1 MSISVFN
8 TEVKNTLQD
17 PMFFGPQVNTSR
29 FDVNKYPIFNQFN
42 DLQQS
47 FFWRPEEVNLS
58 KDVSDFNKLKP
69 HEQHIFTENLKYQ
82 CLVEGTEVLT
92 KNGWVDL
99 VHYDGKEEIMVYDLM
114 SETMKWEVPVNKFTK
129 QHNGDVYEFSANCKT
144 QFQQIVTPEHRM
156 PYKTRKSKLK
166 RFELAESMEYKNTI
180 QAPIT
185 GNLIGMDEVDGGSS
199 ITPLEA
205 LMIATQADGRISER
219 HSGALSGRVPI
230 NFCLSKKRK
239 IKRLL
244 SLAYAAG
251 LEVRFK
257 ETHIFPNPNT
267 QPNLSFD
274 LMVPVELNPH
284 EWKKFNTWV
293 DLGNRS
299 AEWCR
304 SFVSEVVLWDGSVYE
319 GGIAPY
325 YCTTDEENA
334 DIVQAIGALAGFSPR
349 MFVRSDNRQ
358 DYYKDIYTIRF
369 VNKQFKNGESINKTK
384 QQYNGLVSCV
394 TVSTGAFMVRY
405 NKTVSISG
413 NCLLDSVQGRAPALA
428 LLSACSLPEL
438 ESWILTWTFFENCIH
453 SKSYSHIIQN
463 VYTDPSKIL
472 DGIIESPEIIDRAKN
487 IALYQDKLIN
497 MVLKYDNEEDEE
509 KKKTMIPEMKKA
521 LLIFFFVT
529 LMLEAVR
536 FYISFSCSWAFAE
549 GMKLMEGNA
558 KIIKFIARRQIRC
571 GFYQ

>member
-92 KNGWVDL
+92 KNGWVDM
-99 VHYDGKEEIMVYDLM
+99 VKYDGLEEILIYDINTQ
-114 SETMKWEVPVNKFTK
+114 STMWEVPKVKVTK
-129 QHNGDVYEFSANCKT
+129 KHKGDVYEFRAECRT
-144 QFQQIVTPEHRM
+144 QFHQMVTPEHRM
-156 PYKTRKSKLK
+156 PYVARMSGLK
-166 RFELAESMEYKNTI
+166 KFVEAKDMEYKNMRK
-180 QAPIT
+180 APIT
-185 GNLIGMDEVDGGSS
+185 GDFIGAGTTYLS
-199 ITPLEA
+199 PLER
-205 LMIATQADGRISER
+205 LMIATQADGYPSPLHNGKFTGYIPVKFT
-219 HSGALSGRVPI
+219 LSKQRKIDRLRMLADQAGIELVLKDYRYYDSPKQEPAQLLELRVP
-230 NFCLSKKRK
+230 L
-239 IKRLL
+239 
-244 SLAYAAG
+244 
-251 LEVRFK
+251 
-257 ETHIFPNPNT
+257 
-267 QPNLSFD
+267 
-274 LMVPVELNPH
+274 ELNPYSWKDF
-284 EWKKFNTWV
+284 EWVNLDDKA
-293 DLGNRS
+293 
-299 AEWCR
+299 AEWCKE
-304 SFVSEVVLWDGSVYE
+304 FIKEAVLWDGSVYP
-319 GGIAPY
+319 GNIAPY
-325 YCTTDEENA
+325 YCTTNEKCANK
-334 DIVQAIGALAGFSPR
+334 VQAIATLAGCSPR
-349 MFVRSDNRQ
+349 MTRRPDDRKPYFKDL
-358 DYYKDIYTIRF
+358 YYIRF
-369 VNKQFKNGESINKTK
+369 INKQFKNGESIRKYK
-384 QQYNGLVSCV
+384 HKYNGLVSCV
-394 TVSTGAFMVRY
+394 TVSTGAFIVRY
-405 NKTVSISG
+405 KGVVSVSG

-438 ESWILTWTFFENCIH
+438 ESWVLTWTFFENCIH

-463 VYTDPSKIL
+463 VYANPSVIL
-472 DGIIESPEIIDRAKN
+472 DGIIESPEIIARAEN

-497 MVLKYDNEEDEE
+497 LVLKYDNEEDEE
-509 KKKTMIPEMKKA
+509 KRKAMIPEMKKA

>member
-82 CLVEGTEVLT
+82 CLVEDTEVLT
-92 KNGWVDL
+92 KDGW
-99 VHYDGKEEIMVYDLM
+99 KKI
-114 SETMKWEVPVNKFTK
+114 K
-129 QHNGDVYEFSANCKT
+129 DVTLN
-144 QFQQIVTPEHRM
+144 
-156 PYKTRKSKLK
+156 
-166 RFELAESMEYKNTI
+166 
-180 QAPIT
+180 
-185 GNLIGMDEVDGGSS
+185 DEV
-199 ITPLEA
+199 
-205 LMIATQADGRISER
+205 QQ
-219 HSGALSGRVPI
+219 
-230 NFCLSKKRK
+230 F
-239 IKRLL
+239 
-244 SLAYAAG
+244 
-251 LEVRFK
+251 
-257 ETHIFPNPNT
+257 NPNT
-267 QPNLSFD
+267 GTCSWARPLKLIHNTTNETHCYTGEYLEQEVTPGHRMLLRDRVSSTYSFLESKEVLKQESSLHLGHGLLTGIGEDREELIIHCHNDEVINFFTLSCS
-274 LMVPVELNPH
+274 E
-284 EWKKFNTWV
+284 EAAYE
-293 DLGNRS
+293 RS
-299 AEWCR
+299 RIKIEVKRHDKPIDVYCL
-304 SFVSEVVLWDGSVYE
+304 SMPDGTFV
-319 GGIAPY
+319 
-325 YCTTDEENA
+325 
-334 DIVQAIGALAGFSPR
+334 
-349 MFVRSDNRQ
+349 
-358 DYYKDIYTIRF
+358 IR
-369 VNKQFKNGESINKTK
+369 
-384 QQYNGLVSCV
+384 YNGKVSV
-394 TVSTGAFMVRY
+394 T
-405 NKTVSISG
+405 G

-438 ESWILTWTFFENCIH
+438 ESWVLTWTFFENCIH

-509 KKKTMIPEMKKA
+509 KKKVMIPEMKKA

-558 KIIKFIARRQIRC
+558 KIIKFIAR
-571 GFYQ
+571 